1 MKTFT
6 PEESLRIV
14 KEMRER
20 LGYSW
25 VKDLYLIEDCGI
37 SVVRNYDVD
46 ELNDKWDLGAILEME
61 TVQLD

>member
-46 ELNDKWDLGAILEME
+46 ELNDKWDLGAI
-61 TVQLD
+61 